1 MNNQQLWQAVLG
13 ELELSLSKANFTT
26 WFRNTGIS
34 SYENDRVVISVP
46 NTFTQ
51 SWLEKKYHQNLLK
64 TLRDLTDEGVRD
76 IYYKV
81 ESIRQQSQPTIVE
94 QTVETVTQTVQQV
107 VTNQA
112 QKAPARAY
120 VNEFGINAKYH
131 FQNLVVGKHNEL
143 AHAAAQA
150 VAKDPGNV
158 YNPLFIYGGVGLG
171 KTHVVQ
177 AIGNAILQANPDAR
191 IMYASC
197 EKFTNDY
204 INSVK
209 QGRANEFQDKY
220 RNIDVLLMDDIQFIT
235 GKEGTQEAFFH
246 TFNAL
251 HQNNKQV
258 VITSDRPPKAIA
270 TLEARLQSRFE
281 VGLIADVSQPD
292 VETRQAILET
302 KCAAKNFEMDDE
314 IVQYLSE
321 NIHENVRE
329 LEGAL
334 NRIIAQHQLQ
344 DTAPTLDSVR
354 KMLAGM
360 KVSGTKK
367 ALTPRQLLDTV
378 SEFYGI
384 TLADL
389 LGASRKKALVV
400 PRQIVMYLLREE
412 MRKSFPQIGEELG
425 GRDHT
430 TAMHAYDKV
439 GRLLREDEQIKQ
451 EVNTIKQQL
460 YAQAHN

>member
-13 ELELSLSKANFTT
+13 ELELNLSKANFTT
-26 WFRNTGIS
+26 WFRHTGIS
-34 SYENDRVVISVP
+34 SYENERVVISVP

-51 SWLEKKYHQNLLK
+51 SWLEKKYHQDILK
-64 TLRDLTDEGVRD
+64 TLRSLTEEGVREVF
-76 IYYKV
+76 YKV
-81 ESIRQQSQPTIVE
+81 ESIRQQSQPKVAEIVE
-94 QTVETVTQTVQQV
+94 EVIQEAVQAAPQI
-107 VTNQA
+107 QA
-112 QKAPARAY
+112 SQAPVRAY
-120 VNEFGINAKYH
+120 VNEFGINDKYH

-158 YNPLFIYGGVGLG
+158 YNPLFMYGGVGLG
-171 KTHVVQ
+171 KTHLAQ
-177 AIGNAILQANPDAR
+177 AIGNAVLQANPDAR
-191 IMYASC
+191 ILYASC

-209 QGRANEFQDKY
+209 QGRANEFQEKY

-281 VGLIADVSQPD
+281 CGLIADISHPD
-292 VETRQAILET
+292 IETRLAILET
-302 KCAAKNFEMDDE
+302 KCTAKNFDVDE
-314 IVQYLSE
+314 EILRYLAE

-334 NRIIAQHQLQ
+334 NRIIAQHQLM
-344 DTAPTLDSVR
+344 DTAPSLDSVR

-430 TAMHAYDKV
+430 TAMHAYEKV
-439 GRLLREDEQIKQ
+439 GKLLQEDEQIKQ
-451 EVNTIKQQL
+451 EINTIKQQL
-460 YAQAHN
+460 YAQAHS

>member
-1 MNNQQLWQAVLG
+1 MTNQQLWQAVLG

-34 SYENDRVVISVP
+34 SFENDRVVICVP

-51 SWLEKKYHQNLLK
+51 SWLEKKYHQDILK
-64 TLRDLTDEGVRD
+64 TLRNLTQDGVRD
-76 IYYKV
+76 VYYKV
-81 ESIRQQSQPTIVE
+81 EVMKPQSQAIAVEEIVDE
-94 QTVETVTQTVQQV
+94 AVQTP
-107 VTNQA
+107 QA
-112 QKAPARAY
+112 APIAQATAPASRAY
-120 VNEFGINAKYH
+120 VNEFGINDKYH
-131 FQNLVVGKHNEL
+131 FQNFVVGKHNEL

-171 KTHVVQ
+171 KTHLVQ
-177 AIGNAILQANPDAR
+177 AVGNAILQGNPDAR

-197 EKFTNDY
+197 EKFTNDF

-209 QGRANEFQDKY
+209 QGRANEFQEKY
-220 RNIDVLLMDDIQFIT
+220 RNIDVLLIDDIQFIT

-251 HQNNKQV
+251 HQNNKQII
-258 VITSDRPPKAIA
+258 ITSDRPPKAIA

-281 VGLIADVSQPD
+281 CGLIADVSHPD
-292 VETRQAILET
+292 VETRMAILET
-302 KCAAKNFEMDDE
+302 KCSAKKFDMEDE
-314 IVQYLSE
+314 IMRFLAE
-321 NIHENVRE
+321 NIQENVRE

-344 DTAPTLDSVR
+344 DTAPSLDSVR
-354 KMLAGM
+354 KMLTGM
-360 KVSGTKK
+360 KISGSKK
-367 ALTPRQLLDTV
+367 ALTSQQLLETV
-378 SEFYGI
+378 AEFYGI
-384 TLADL
+384 SMPDL

-400 PRQIVMYLLREE
+400 PRQIVMFLLREE

-430 TAMHAYDKV
+430 TAMHAYEKV
-439 GRLLREDEQIKQ
+439 NRLLGEDEQIKQ
-451 EVNTIKQQL
+451 EINTIKQQL
-460 YAQAHN
+460 YALAHA

>member
-1 MNNQQLWQAVLG
+1 MTNQQLWQAVLG
-13 ELELSLSKANFTT
+13 ELELTLSKANFTT
-26 WFRNTGIS
+26 WFRNTAIS
-34 SYENDRVVISVP
+34 SYENDKVVISVP

-51 SWLEKKYHQNLLK
+51 TWLEKKYHQSILK
-64 TLRDLTDEGVRD
+64 TLRQLTDEGVKD
-76 IYYKV
+76 VLYKV
-81 ESIRQQSQPTIVE
+81 EVLRAAAPVTERSTEPEPASYQPAATP
-94 QTVETVTQTVQQV
+94 
-107 VTNQA
+107 
-112 QKAPARAY
+112 APQPAY
-120 VNEFGINAKYH
+120 MTEFGLNEKYVFH
-131 FQNLVVGKHNEL
+131 NFVVGKNNEL
-143 AHAAAQA
+143 AHAASQA
-150 VAKDPGNV
+150 VAKGPGQV

-171 KTHVVQ
+171 KTHLVQ
-177 AIGNAILQANPDAR
+177 AIGNQILQANPDAR
-191 IMYASC
+191 ILYASC
-197 EKFTNDY
+197 EKFTNDF
-204 INSVK
+204 INAVRSGK
-209 QGRANEFQDKY
+209 ANEFQEKY
-220 RNIDVLLMDDIQFIT
+220 RNIDVLLIDDIQFIT

-251 HQNNKQV
+251 HQNNKQI

-281 VGLIADVSQPD
+281 CGLIADISHPD
-292 VETRQAILET
+292 IETRLAILET
-302 KCAAKNFEMDDE
+302 KCQAKQFELDPE
-314 IVQYLSE
+314 ILQYMAE
-321 NIHENVRE
+321 NIHENIRE

-344 DTAPTLDSVR
+344 DIPPTLESVR

-367 ALTPRQLLDTV
+367 ALTPKQLLDTV

-384 TLADL
+384 QLADL

-430 TAMHAYDKV
+430 TAMHAYDKMTKLV
-439 GRLLREDEQIKQ
+439 EQDEQIKQ
-451 EVNTIKQQL
+451 EINTIKQQL
-460 YAQAHN
+460 YTQAHS

>member
-1 MNNQQLWQAVLG
+1 MTNQQLWQAVLG
-13 ELELSLSKANFTT
+13 ELELNLSKANFTT

-34 SYENDRVVISVP
+34 SFENDKVVVSVP

-51 SWLEKKYHQNLLK
+51 TWLEKKYHQDILK
-64 TLRDLTDEGVRD
+64 SLRTLTEEGVRD
-76 IYYKV
+76 VYYKV
-81 ESIRQQSQPTIVE
+81 ETVRQQFQPKITEMIVE
-94 QTVETVTQTVQQV
+94 EEQ
-107 VTNQA
+107 
-112 QKAPARAY
+112 APAAAPQGTSQQST
-120 VNEFGINAKYH
+120 NEFGINDKYI
-131 FQNLVVGKHNEL
+131 FQNFVVGKNSEL
-143 AHAAAQA
+143 AHAASQA
-150 VAKDPGNV
+150 VAKEPGTV

-171 KTHVVQ
+171 KTHLVQ
-177 AIGNAILQANPDAR
+177 AIGNSILQSNPDAK

-197 EKFTNDY
+197 EKFTNDF
-204 INSVK
+204 ITAVK
-209 QGRANEFQDKY
+209 NGRANEFQSKY
-220 RNIDVLLMDDIQFIT
+220 RDIDVLLIDDIQFIT

-251 HQNNKQV
+251 HQNDKQI

-281 VGLIADVSQPD
+281 CGLIADVSQPD
-292 VETRQAILET
+292 IETRLAILES
-302 KCAAKNFEMDDE
+302 KCDAKQFELDDD
-314 IVQYLSE
+314 VLQYLAE
-321 NIHENVRE
+321 NIHENIRE

-344 DTAPTLDSVR
+344 DSEPTLDSVR

-360 KVSGTKK
+360 KISGSKK
-367 ALTPRQLLDTV
+367 ALTPKQLLDTV
-378 SEFYGI
+378 AEFYGI
-384 TLADL
+384 TLPDL

-439 GRLLREDEQIKQ
+439 GRLVREDEQIKQ
-451 EVNTIKQQL
+451 EINTIKQQL
-460 YAQAHN
+460 YAQAH

>member
-1 MNNQQLWQAVLG
+1 MNNLQLWQAVLG

-34 SYENDRVVISVP
+34 SFENDKVVISVP

-51 SWLEKKYHQNLLK
+51 TWLEKKYHQDILK
-64 TLRDLTDEGVRD
+64 TLRTLTEDGVRD
-76 IYYKV
+76 VYYKV
-81 ESIRQQSQPTIVE
+81 EMIRQQSQPAVIDRTEEVIDEVAAAVMAE
-94 QTVETVTQTVQQV
+94 
-107 VTNQA
+107 
-112 QKAPARAY
+112 PAKPY
-120 VNEFGINAKYH
+120 VNEFGINEKYR
-131 FQNLVVGKHNEL
+131 FGNFVVGKNNEL
-143 AHAAAQA
+143 AHAASQA
-150 VAKDPGNV
+150 VSKDPGNV

-171 KTHVVQ
+171 KTHLLQ
-177 AIGNAILQANPDAR
+177 SIGNSVLQTNPDAR
-191 IMYASC
+191 ILYASC
-197 EKFTNDY
+197 EKFTNDF
-204 INSVK
+204 INAVRS
-209 QGRANEFQDKY
+209 GRANEFQQKY
-220 RNIDVLLMDDIQFIT
+220 RNIDVLLIDDIQFIT

-251 HQNNKQV
+251 HQNNKQI

-281 VGLIADVSQPD
+281 CGLIADVSQPD
-292 VETRQAILET
+292 VETRIAILET
-302 KCAAKNFEMDDE
+302 KCAAKNFELDDD
-314 IVQYLSE
+314 ILSFLAD

-344 DTAPTLDSVR
+344 DTEPTLDSVK

-360 KVSGTKK
+360 KISGSKK
-367 ALTPRQLLDTV
+367 ALTPKQLLDTV
-378 SEFYGI
+378 AEFYGI
-384 TLADL
+384 TLPDL

-439 GRLLREDEQIKQ
+439 GRLVENDEQIKQ
-451 EVNTIKQQL
+451 EINTIKQQL
-460 YAQAHN
+460 YAQAH